1 MVQTIINHIRKHCWV
16 FTGRLIITDSSG
28 DELIQPKVLKSH
40 MYRHSQ
46 LSMKS
51 HMSWHRQLSMK
62 NHMKMEMKTTFFQKT
77 KYSLR
82 NCTTPL
88 SPPLKF
94 LMFNRKDVI
103 FEQTLL
109 FKLNRLAKL
118 NLEQVLGES

>member
-1 MVQTIINHIRKHCWV
+1 MVQTIIDHIRKHCWV
-16 FTGRLIITDSSG
+16 LTGRLIITDGSG
-28 DELIQPKVLKSH
+28 DELFQPKVLKSH

-62 NHMKMEMKTTFFQKT
+62 NHMKMEMETTFFQKT
-77 KYSLR
+77 KYSLL
-82 NCTTPL
+82 NCTTTL

-103 FEQTLL
+103 FEQTLS

>member
-1 MVQTIINHIRKHCWV
+1 MVQTIIDHIRKHCWV
-16 FTGRLIITDSSG
+16 FTGRLIITDGSG
-28 DELIQPKVLKSH
+28 DELFQPKVLK
-40 MYRHSQ
+40 SQ

-62 NHMKMEMKTTFFQKT
+62 NHMKMEMETTFFQKT
-77 KYSLR
+77 KYSLL
-82 NCTTPL
+82 NCTTTL